1 MDIMEGFSGFLHHW
15 EGIEA
20 QLEQATADKARA
32 CAMQGL
38 KLTRE
43 ESLRRKSTC
52 PAFISLWCLPVDTNL
67 EQRCIQHNLTILKH
81 TSAINSF
88 SRTFNQKHSSF

>member
-20 QLEQATADKARA
+20 KVEEATADKA
-32 CAMQGL
+32 CAYAMRGL

-52 PAFISLWCLPVDTNL
+52 PAFISL
-67 EQRCIQHNLTILKH
+67 
-81 TSAINSF
+81 
-88 SRTFNQKHSSF
+88 

>member
-1 MDIMEGFSGFLHHW
+1 MPFYTRYQKGKQFAVIMDIMEGFSGFLHHW

-52 PAFISLWCLPVDTNL
+52 PAFISL
-67 EQRCIQHNLTILKH
+67 
-81 TSAINSF
+81 
-88 SRTFNQKHSSF
+88 

>member
-15 EGIEA
+15 EGINA
-20 QLEQATADKARA
+20 QVEQATADKARA
-32 CAMQGL
+32 YAIRGL

-52 PAFISLWCLPVDTNL
+52 PAFISL
-67 EQRCIQHNLTILKH
+67 
-81 TSAINSF
+81 
-88 SRTFNQKHSSF
+88 